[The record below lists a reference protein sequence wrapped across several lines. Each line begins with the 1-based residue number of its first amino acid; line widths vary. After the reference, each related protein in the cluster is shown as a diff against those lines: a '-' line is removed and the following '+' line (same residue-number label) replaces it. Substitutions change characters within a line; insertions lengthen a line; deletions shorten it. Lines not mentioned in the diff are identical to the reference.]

1 MTAYEMRISYWSSDG
16 CSSDLTTGRNGVYQR
31 EINEALELLRG
42 RRPGTIYIIPLRLED
57 APLPSELG
65 RLQYVDHFVA
75 SPLLVLAHWR
85 HRRRLARPEER
96 RVGNTGV
103 SRGRA
108 GGGRFD

>member
-75 SPLLVLAHWR
+75 SPLLVLATWR
-85 HRRRLARPEER
+85 HRRRLAATGSDRSWLSFSR
-96 RVGNTGV
+96 RSNPSAQTL
-103 SRGRA
+103 
-108 GGGRFD
+108 